1 MRRRKIKS
9 TTDPRAIR
17 SYLTKYFNPESLN
30 RNRGF
35 GGRYSH
41 VFCRFSSSCAF
52 AIQLACFYWCCYF
65 FFFSLRSDSYF
76 PDLDRPIV
84 NILASCRKLHF
95 GPKLSEKRYVARRL
109 EKETRHRI
117 HYDCAWKKKKK
128 KKTPATDVNP
138 M

>member
-65 FFFSLRSDSYF
+65 FFFHLGVTRTSQTWIDRSSTSWPLAENSISARSYRRN
-76 PDLDRPIV
+76 DTSHV
-84 NILASCRKLHF
+84 AS
-95 GPKLSEKRYVARRL
+95 
-109 EKETRHRI
+109 
-117 HYDCAWKKKKK
+117 KKKRDTVYITIVRGKK
-128 KKTPATDVNP
+128 KRRKRRPRPT
-138 M
+138 